1 MLLSPDPPPPS
12 SHILIKIFVS
22 AAQWLVFICLLVD
35 NSFVMHWESKKLS
48 RLSTKYHQEPH
59 EIVNRLDIIIILFK
73 LHCIQ
78 LELCNG
84 APVKLAQ
91 S

>member
-1 MLLSPDPPPPS
+1 
-12 SHILIKIFVS
+12 
-22 AAQWLVFICLLVD
+22 
-35 NSFVMHWESKKLS
+35 MHWESKKLS

-59 EIVNRLDIIIILFK
+59 EIVNRPDIIIILFK

-84 APVKLAQ
+84 APAKLAQ
-91 S
+91 SQSRQITLQKKKKKIR